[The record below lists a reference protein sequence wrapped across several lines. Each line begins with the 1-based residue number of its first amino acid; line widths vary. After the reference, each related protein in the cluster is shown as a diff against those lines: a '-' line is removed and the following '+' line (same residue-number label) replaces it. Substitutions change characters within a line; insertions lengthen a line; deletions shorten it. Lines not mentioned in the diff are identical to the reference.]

1 MARRMRISRAG
12 LELIKRF
19 EGYREHSVP
28 IGAGQH
34 MIGYGHTKSA
44 REGLRISEEN
54 ADAILREYDLPAF
67 ESAVSEHVLAP
78 LSQSEFDALVS
89 LAFNI
94 GIEAFLGSE
103 VLALVN
109 SGEKLRAAEA
119 LSGWRTASIEGRTII
134 VDALVR
140 RRAAERALFLE
151 CASDLPESPS
161 PLIRPLFDRAS
172 AVLAPRENAVAV
184 ETRSGQARIAI
195 VEEIDAPEED
205 EEPESSTEAAARAV
219 SQRLSRILGSQEPG
233 DAEDEPAAPASEPLQ
248 GDTQPAGDEA
258 QAGGPSVDEITRA
271 VSELAGKPGREDEPD
286 TGTGPDDDLPF
297 APAPGEAELR
307 DRARRRATTFID
319 DLEPANTGTAH
330 PAGETG
336 QERAGWFSI
345 LLFALAAFSGALVS
359 AWGIEHVGQ
368 VVGDDGPPGDAWD
381 VYAGPFAIMLGALI
395 FLIMLYYL
403 IRAVASRGDR
413 EQAG

>member
-151 CASDLPESPS
+151 CTSDLPESPS
-161 PLIRPLFDRAS
+161 PLIRPLFGASS
-172 AVLAPRENAVAV
+172 AVLTPPEQGVPDETGTDQPRV
-184 ETRSGQARIAI
+184 AI
-195 VEEIDAPEED
+195 VGELNAPEED
-205 EEPESSTEAAARAV
+205 AEPRSSTEAAARAV
-219 SQRLSRILGSQEPG
+219 SQRLSRILGSEASGEAEDDVTPPADPPEQDDADLPG
-233 DAEDEPAAPASEPLQ
+233 DETA
-248 GDTQPAGDEA
+248 
-258 QAGGPSVDEITRA
+258 AGGPSVDEITRA
-271 VSELAGKPGREDEPD
+271 VSELAGEPGREDALETD
-286 TGTGPDDDLPF
+286 ASRDDDLPF
-297 APAPGEAELR
+297 APAPEEAELR
-307 DRARRRATTFID
+307 ARARRTATTFID
-319 DLEPANTGTAH
+319 DLEPEDRET
-330 PAGETG
+330 AGEPATMAH
-336 QERAGWFSI
+336 ERAGWFSI

-368 VVGDDGPPGDAWD
+368 VVGDDGPPRDAWD

-403 IRAVASRGDR
+403 IRAVASRG
-413 EQAG
+413 EHEPTG